1 MPALCAVDSKNTT
14 QGQHVDVSHGYTESC
29 RRPVSLPGLQGY
41 FTINRLKPTRAGI
54 FGVLDV
60 SGMRSPLRNT
70 TASFVH
76 SGAVVRRIVVVLV
89 GASN

>member
-1 MPALCAVDSKNTT
+1 MPA
-14 QGQHVDVSHGYTESC
+14 
-29 RRPVSLPGLQGY
+29 LQGY

-70 TASFVH
+70 TASLVH
-76 SGAVVRRIVVVLV
+76 TGAVVRRIVIVLV
-89 GASN
+89 GASNWTATTS